1 MTHLDLFSGIGGF
14 ALAANRCGYETVGF
28 VERDKFCKRVLRKH
42 WPSVPIFDDIHDFD
56 GTQFKGVR
64 LLTGGFPCQPYSQAG
79 LKRGSSDDRALWP
92 EMLRVITEARPN
104 YIVGENVAGI
114 VNMELDDVLD
124 SLEGEN
130 YAAQTFIIPACAVDA
145 RHRRDRVWILGTDTL
160 ADSPSSKRHGRSNE
174 SGRQQQKRTIV
185 DGPSEALANAGSA
198 RLQRCERSGETEAKE
213 LPGGHA
219 AECGETLAN
228 AERNRQSR
236 SGKPGDAGNQKAHC
250 KRQTIES
257 FNGSFRQ
264 VWPIEPDVGRV
275 AYGIPERAHRLRGL
289 GNAIVPQIAEEIIK
303 AIPK

>member
-28 VERDKFCKRVLRKH
+28 VERDEFCKRVLRKH
-42 WPSVPIFDDIHDFD
+42 WPSVPIFDHIHDFD
-56 GTQFKGVR
+56 GTQFKGVK

-79 LKRGSSDDRALWP
+79 LKRGASDDRAIWP
-92 EMLRVITEARPN
+92 QMLRVITEARPS
-104 YIVGENVAGI
+104 YIVGENVVGI

-124 SLEGEN
+124 SLESEN

-145 RHRRDRVWILGTDTL
+145 RHRRDRVWILG
-160 ADSPSSKRHGRSNE
+160 ADAMVDPDETSRQRQRSSQGSGQSGKQHQSRHD
-174 SGRQQQKRTIV
+174 I
-185 DGPSEALANAGSA
+185 DGD
-198 RLQRCERSGETEAKE
+198 
-213 LPGGHA
+213 
-219 AECGETLAN
+219 GETLAHT
-228 AERNRQSR
+228 ERNRQSR
-236 SGKPGDAGNQKAHC
+236 SGEPGDAGNQKAHC

-264 VWPIEPDVGRV
+264 VWPTEPDVGRV
-275 AYGIPERAHRLRGL
+275 AYGVPERAHRLRGL

>member
-28 VERDKFCKRVLRKH
+28 VERDEFCKRVLRKH

-56 GTQFKGVR
+56 GTQFKGVK

-79 LKRGSSDDRALWP
+79 LKRGSSDDRAIWP
-92 EMLRVITEARPN
+92 QMLRVIKEARPS
-104 YIVGENVAGI
+104 YIVGENVVGI
-114 VNMELDDVLD
+114 INMELDDVLD

-174 SGRQQQKRTIV
+174 SGRQPQKRTIV
-185 DGPSEALANAGSA
+185 DGPSA
-198 RLQRCERSGETEAKE
+198 
-213 LPGGHA
+213 
-219 AECGETLAN
+219 TLAN

-250 KRQTIES
+250 KRQAIES